1 MMKWIRRYNLS
12 RQQIFGKDEKDNDK
26 STVSHKIVLS
36 DNSKV
41 RSVNINDKIQR
52 LNTSKSVNS
61 RSFQKQNDKN
71 Q

>member
-26 STVSHKIVLS
+26 STLSHKLVIS

-41 RSVNINDKIQR
+41 RSVNINDKI
-52 LNTSKSVNS
+52 
-61 RSFQKQNDKN
+61 
-71 Q
+71 